1 MLYRDI
7 CKFLYKTSTVRCE
20 RYGCHDFLLPWKLQW
35 VISEYRLKVNPSLC
49 APFFLAPIL
58 LSRTSVLCKLISDL
72 LKYSKWMWGWNMK
85 EEPFWVKI
93 TRGGGGGDDIGV
105 SKHSP
110 LLLWRDATQKIAL
123 KITYSWVNTCF
134 ASKDTFTKIV
144 GNFHCLSVTISIIS
158 LFLLFLAWGSIIVR
172 PQCSDHW
179 KTAWKENDCTEKS
192 NVWPGAVLHHN
203 QYPNVYPCYSVFLF
217 ILL

>member
-1 MLYRDI
+1 MGGRGWYFGIKAL
-7 CKFLYKTSTVRCE
+7 TPATVKR
-20 RYGCHDFLLPWKLQW
+20 R
-35 VISEYRLKVNPSLC
+35 N
-49 APFFLAPIL
+49 
-58 LSRTSVLCKLISDL
+58 
-72 LKYSKWMWGWNMK
+72 SKN
-85 EEPFWVKI
+85 
-93 TRGGGGGDDIGV
+93 
-105 SKHSP
+105 
-110 LLLWRDATQKIAL
+110 AL

-144 GNFHCLSVTISIIS
+144 GNFHCSSVTISIIS

-203 QYPNVYPCYSVFLF
+203 QYPNVTLVTVFSSSFFSNMSHNSHSFEEKEVKKKPLGTRFRAVLYLSLVAPAALGTFALGQLENITFF
-217 ILL
+217 IRVVCLAPQFYRFRTLGHFIFS